1 MPNHQ
6 KKSEKLHLTMGN
18 NTKKNF
24 SFCRICG
31 HIYWAFRLGVPHP
44 SASWSQLWCGL
55 SWIES
60 TSIVGK
66 RSAKT
71 TAPGDSGGSNLPI
84 LGDSL
89 MSLMSPTGIFW
100 VSKSDTWKNHGKNDG
115 FTQRNPYMVPICTYC

>member
-18 NTKKNF
+18 NTKKKHQF
-24 SFCRICG
+24 LPDLWP
-31 HIYWAFRLGVPHP
+31 HLLAFRLGVPHP

-89 MSLMSPTGIFW
+89 MSPTGIFW